1 MIKTLETNVAKG
13 KFIGRDGQPSIR
25 EYTFYVDEDVSVG
38 DVLEVFTRGRNSDV
52 VVTRVNV
59 DPAAI
64 EPYKDVAKTLMPKP
78 REIKI
83 EEESTNVQ

>member
-1 MIKTLETNVAKG
+1 MIKALETNVVKG
-13 KFIGRDGQPSIR
+13 RFIGRDGQLSIR

-64 EPYKDVAKTLMPKP
+64 ETYKNFAKTLMQKP

-83 EEESTNVQ
+83 EDEQK

>member
-1 MIKTLETNVAKG
+1 MIKELETNVVKG
-13 KFIGRDGQPSIR
+13 KFIGRDVQPSIR

-38 DVLEVFTRGRNSDV
+38 DVLEVFARGRNSDV

>member
-1 MIKTLETNVAKG
+1 MVKTLEANVVKG
-13 KFIGRDGQPSIR
+13 KFISRDGQLLIR

-64 EPYKDVAKTLMPKP
+64 EPYRDVAKTLMPKL

-83 EEESTNVQ
+83 EEEQK

>member
-1 MIKTLETNVAKG
+1 MVKTLETNVVKG
-13 KFIGRDGQPSIR
+13 KFVGRDGQPSIR

-59 DPAAI
+59 DPATI
-64 EPYKDVAKTLMPKP
+64 EPYKNIAKTLMPKR

-83 EEESTNVQ
+83 EEEQK

>member
-1 MIKTLETNVAKG
+1 MVKTLETNVVKG
-13 KFIGRDGQPSIR
+13 KFIGRDRQPSIR

-38 DVLEVFTRGRNSDV
+38 DVLEVFTRGRNSDA
-52 VVTRVNV
+52 VVTRINV

-83 EEESTNVQ
+83 EEENSNE

>member
-13 KFIGRDGQPSIR
+13 KFIGRDGQPSTR

-38 DVLEVFTRGRNSDV
+38 DVLEVFTCGRNSDV

-64 EPYKDVAKTLMPKP
+64 KPYKDVAKTLMPKP

-83 EEESTNVQ
+83 EEEQK

>member
-1 MIKTLETNVAKG
+1 MVKTLETNVVKG
-13 KFIGRDGQPSIR
+13 KFIGRDRQPSIR
-25 EYTFYVDEDVSVG
+25 EYTFYVDEDVS
-38 DVLEVFTRGRNSDV
+38 

-78 REIKI
+78 REIKF
-83 EEESTNVQ
+83 EEENSNE

>member
-1 MIKTLETNVAKG
+1 MVKTLETNVVKG
-13 KFIGRDGQPSIR
+13 RFIGRDGQASIR

-64 EPYKDVAKTLMPKP
+64 ESYKNVAKTLMPKP

>member
-1 MIKTLETNVAKG
+1 MIKTLETNVVKG
-13 KFIGRDGQPSIR
+13 KFIGRDGQLSIR

-59 DPAAI
+59 DLAAI

-83 EEESTNVQ
+83 EEENSNE

>member
-1 MIKTLETNVAKG
+1 MVKTLETNVVKG
-13 KFIGRDGQPSIR
+13 KFISRDGQLSIR
-25 EYTFYVDEDVSVG
+25 EYTFYVDEDVLVG

-78 REIKI
+78 REIKF
-83 EEESTNVQ
+83 EEENSSE

>member
-1 MIKTLETNVAKG
+1 MIKALETNVVKG
-13 KFIGRDGQPSIR
+13 RFIGRDGRLSIR
-25 EYTFYVDEDVSVG
+25 ECTFYVDEDVSVG

-64 EPYKDVAKTLMPKP
+64 EPYEYVAKTLMPKP

>member
-1 MIKTLETNVAKG
+1 MIKTLETNVVKG
-13 KFIGRDGQPSIR
+13 KFLGKDGKPSGR
-25 EYTFYVDEDVSVG
+25 EYTFFIDEDALVG

-52 VVTRVNV
+52 VVTKINV
-59 DPAAI
+59 DPTEI

-83 EEESTNVQ
+83 EEENSNE